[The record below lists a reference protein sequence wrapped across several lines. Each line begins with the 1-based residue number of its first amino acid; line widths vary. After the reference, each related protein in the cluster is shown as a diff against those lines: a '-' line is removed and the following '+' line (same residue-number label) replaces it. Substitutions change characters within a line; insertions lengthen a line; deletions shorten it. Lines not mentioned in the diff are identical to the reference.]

1 MTQPGVQQDAP
12 EFLATLLDRL
22 HDECSQVIMAADKSL
37 PNSNSSNNVEI
48 LQSIVSNGDDDD
60 WTTVDHG
67 KRAAVTRSSGTPDIP
82 TPVTKIFYGQIRSE
96 LKIPGRKDS
105 NTDQPF
111 HPLQLFIDHPSIKT
125 IVDAMKRFTAQETI
139 RDKQYETSRGPQ
151 YATQQSFIHSLPP
164 ILIIQLMQ
172 FEHVVGQRARK
183 LGKKVGYP
191 LELEI
196 PQSVLSRQKR
206 NEYAAGRA
214 GLPRYKLFAVVYHH
228 GTNMDSGHYSVDVQR
243 QDDPDWIRINDTKIT
258 RVTSQEVAELGG
270 EESPKAAGGSKEANE
285 KPASNRFAA
294 MGDNGSEDDGGDWKQ
309 VGSTASGKKHTNVVN
324 GKSSG
329 TSTPKGTPTKR
340 GNEDNKVA
348 YLLLYQQQI

>member
-1 MTQPGVQQDAP
+1 MQQDAP
-12 EFLATLLDRL
+12 EFLAILLDRL
-22 HDECSQVIMAADKSL
+22 HDECSQVIMTANGSTSK
-37 PNSNSSNNVEI
+37 PQGSNDIDSY
-48 LQSIVSNGDDDD
+48 QSVVVNGDDDD

-82 TPVTKIFYGQIRSE
+82 TPVTKIFYGQTRSE

-111 HPLQLFIDHPSIKT
+111 HPLQLFVDHPSIKT
-125 IVDAMKRFTAQETI
+125 IVDAMKRFNAPETI
-139 RDKQYETSRGPQ
+139 RDKQYETPRGPQ

-172 FEHVVGQRARK
+172 FEYVPGQRARK

-196 PQSVLSRQKR
+196 PQTVLSRQKR
-206 NEYAAGRA
+206 NEYAAGRG

-258 RVTSQEVAELGG
+258 RITSQEVAEMGGG
-270 EESPKAAGGSKEANE
+270 EDEPTRPGGTKDEGGD
-285 KPASNRFAA
+285 KPNTNRFAA
-294 MGDNGSEDDGGDWKQ
+294 MGDDGSEDDGGDWKQ
-309 VGSTASGKKHTNVVN
+309 VGPTVGGKKSSSTVN
-324 GKSSG
+324 GRSSG
-329 TSTPKGTPTKR
+329 TSTPKGTPIKR
-340 GNEDNKVA
+340 GSEDNKVA
-348 YLLLYQQQI
+348 YLLLYQQHI

>member
-1 MTQPGVQQDAP
+1 MQQDAP
-12 EFLATLLDRL
+12 EFLAILLDRL
-22 HDECSQVIMAADKSL
+22 HDECSHVIMAANDSAPIPTSSNSAEVL
-37 PNSNSSNNVEI
+37 PNVI
-48 LQSIVSNGDDDD
+48 ANGDEDD

-67 KRAAVTRSSGTPDIP
+67 KRAAVVRSSGTPDIP
-82 TPVTKIFYGQIRSE
+82 TPVTKIFYGQTRSE

-125 IVDAMKRFTAQETI
+125 IVDAMKRFNAPETI

-228 GTNMDSGHYSVDVQR
+228 GTNMDSGHYSVDIQR

-258 RVTSQEVAELGG
+258 RITSQEVAELGG
-270 EESPKAAGGSKEANE
+270 EEEPT
-285 KPASNRFAA
+285 KPASGSKDASSEKPNTNRFAA

-309 VGSTASGKKHTNVVN
+309 VSTAGGKKYSSIVN
-324 GKSSG
+324 GRSSG

-348 YLLLYQQQI
+348 YLLFYQQQI

>member
-1 MTQPGVQQDAP
+1 MQQDAP
-12 EFLATLLDRL
+12 EFLAILLDRL
-22 HDECSQVIMAADKSL
+22 NDECSHVIMAANESIPKS
-37 PNSNSSNNVEI
+37 SSSNNAEVY
-48 LQSIVSNGDDDD
+48 QSLVANGDDDD

-82 TPVTKIFYGQIRSE
+82 TPVTKIFYGQTRSE

-125 IVDAMKRFTAQETI
+125 IVDAMKRFTAPETI
-139 RDKQYETSRGPQ
+139 RDKQYETPRGPQ

-228 GTNMDSGHYSVDVQR
+228 GSNMDSGHYSVDVQR

-258 RVTSQEVAELGG
+258 RITSQEVAEMGG
-270 EESPKAAGGSKEANE
+270 EEETPKQGSKEVNSE
-285 KPASNRFAA
+285 KTNTNRFAA
-294 MGDNGSEDDGGDWKQ
+294 MVENGSEDDGGDWKQ
-309 VGSTASGKKHTNVVN
+309 VGSTASGKKYSSIVN
-324 GKSSG
+324 GRSSG

-348 YLLLYQQQI
+348 YLLFYQQQI